1 MENGRNEGRKMIE
14 GREEKNLRKASFAM
28 AATEIASSPD
38 EERRREQEKK
48 EKKEGRKK
56 GRK

>member
-1 MENGRNEGRKMIE
+1 VENGRNEGRKMIE

-38 EERRREQEKK
+38 EERRREE
-48 EKKEGRKK
+48 RK
-56 GRK
+56 